1 MMDGMFAPLAPEET
15 AAAEK
20 APKTVDKAP
29 IIPVPADAPPMR
41 FKHPQ
46 HGDPSR
52 IWPYHDAEG
61 RLVGY
66 VGRWNITGADG
77 EPDKEILPIT
87 FCNIGKGKRAWRSK
101 GIPSPRPLFGLP
113 HILASADAPVM
124 IVEGEKTCDAA
135 TTLFPDVV
143 VTTPAHGAKSP
154 QKSDFSPLAGRTVVI
169 APDNDAP
176 GESYAD
182 AVCELVRAAGA
193 KEVLHLRPDRL
204 GAWLWRDGEK
214 VLRGDPLPEG
224 WDLADAVD
232 EGWTAERVAEL
243 RSDPGFIVT
252 YRDAAERAEIE
263 AGLSRGRAAGDR
275 PQFTGWPFRVTHDGV
290 EKRIEREDKE
300 TGIITVDWKW
310 FCSRL
315 EIEAETRSAEG
326 EEWGRLLR
334 VTDRDGRVKS
344 WAMPMAMLAG
354 DGTAYRERLLS
365 LGLIMA
371 PGKFARDALHEYV
384 STARPR
390 AKARCVARTGWQAKA
405 FVGFD
410 ENFGEGEH
418 G

>member
-1 MMDGMFAPLAPEET
+1 MMDGAAMFAPFAPEET
-15 AAAEK
+15 AAAEQT
-20 APKTVDKAP
+20 PKMASKTP
-29 IIPVPADAPPMR
+29 IIPVPADAPAMK
-41 FKHPQ
+41 FKHPKL
-46 HGDPSR
+46 GEPSR
-52 IWPYHDAEG
+52 AWPYHDAEG

-113 HILASADAPVM
+113 DILARADATVM
-124 IVEGEKTCDAA
+124 ITEGEKTRDAA
-135 TTLFPDVV
+135 AALFPDMVI
-143 VTTPAHGAKSP
+143 TTPAHGAKSP
-154 QKSDFSPLAGRTVVI
+154 HLTDFGPLAGRKVVI
-169 APDNDAP
+169 ATDNDAP
-176 GESYAD
+176 GETYGD
-182 AVCELVRAAGA
+182 KVCELARAAGA
-193 KEVLHLRPDRL
+193 SEVLHLHPDRL
-204 GAWLWRDGEK
+204 GAWLWRDGAK
-214 VLRGDPLPEG
+214 VLRSDPLPEG
-224 WDLADAVD
+224 WDLADALAD
-232 EGWTAERVAEL
+232 GWTAEAVTEL
-243 RSDPGFIVT
+243 HRDPGFIVP
-252 YRDAAERAEIE
+252 YRDAAERADIA
-263 AGLSRGRAAGDR
+263 AGLNGEHA
-275 PQFTGWPFRVTHDGV
+275 QFTGWPFRVTHEGV
-290 EKRIEREDKE
+290 EKRIERADKE
-300 TGIITVDWKW
+300 TGAITVEWKW

-334 VTDRDGRVKS
+334 VTDRDCRVKS

-384 STARPR
+384 STARPK
-390 AKARCVARTGWQAKA
+390 AKARCVARTGWQATA
-405 FVGFD
+405 YVGFD